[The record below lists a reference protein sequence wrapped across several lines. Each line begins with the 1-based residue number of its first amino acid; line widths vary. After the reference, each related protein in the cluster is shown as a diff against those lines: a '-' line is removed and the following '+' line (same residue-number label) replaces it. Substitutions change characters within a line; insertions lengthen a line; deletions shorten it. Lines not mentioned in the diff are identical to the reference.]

1 MFVNTIINHIIS
13 ENMKKLLILSFATCA
28 MMMASCGNKTQNA
41 ISLAD
46 SDSLLMDTSIVAAV
60 AANGLSEDM
69 KATITNITTQLT
81 KDIKQNN
88 TQNIIVGLA
97 NLETIYRNLAAASK
111 LEDAKVYGSAIKK
124 FINSNKEAL
133 SASVSENATI
143 GSLVQSIQNLPTTAE
158 TTADQAKAAV
168 ANDIAT
174 LASPAIA
181 KGETAVATAEA
192 AAKLISNAPAA
203 AKTAA
208 TNAATSI
215 ENNTKEAV
223 NNQVDA
229 AKASADK
236 AVSNAKDKTNKA
248 ITDTKDKA
256 NKKVNEAAEKANK
269 KINDATKEAI
279 KGLGL

>member
-1 MFVNTIINHIIS
+1 
-13 ENMKKLLILSFATCA
+13 MKKLLILSFATCA

-143 GSLVQSIQNLPTTAE
+143 GSLVQSILNLPTTAE
-158 TTADQAKAAV
+158 TTADQAKSAV